1 MITVPC
7 GTLEICRDCEGDPRV
22 PQMKR
27 SHGFEKLPQKVGV
40 SMEWNRAWGFWRLGL
55 RDWGGS
61 ALAGFGTSGR
71 LREDLGFQRA
81 AVR

>member
-7 GTLEICRDCEGDPRV
+7 GTLEICRDCDGDPRV

-40 SMEWNRAWGFWRLGL
+40 SMEWNRVWGFWRLGL
-55 RDWGGS
+55 GDWEVRRWQVLGLLG
-61 ALAGFGTSGR
+61 GFGKI
-71 LREDLGFQRA
+71 
-81 AVR
+81 